1 MYMNQVAKS
10 HGRAIRLLPSRRVQN
25 DFLHFAVK
33 APILPVQR
41 RMALGALVAA
51 RKACRH
57 RPPWTVLFLK
67 AYAVLAQQ
75 IPELR
80 RVYVGL
86 PRPHLYEYPS
96 SVAMI
101 AVERKVAEQ
110 MQVFV
115 GRIKDPAD
123 RSLAELLEI
132 MRHFNEAPLSEI
144 KEFRRVLIL
153 GRLPWPLR
161 RFLMWLAL
169 NIGPRRIK
177 FFGNFAL
184 SVYSALGADSLRPL
198 APCTV
203 VLNYGVIGA
212 DGAVDVRFNYDHRV
226 MDGATV
232 ARALQTLEKI
242 LTHDIIGELAA
253 WR

>member
-1 MYMNQVAKS
+1 MKRGKKLR
-10 HGRAIRLLPSRRVQN
+10 GRAIPLAPSRRVQN

-33 APILPVQR
+33 VPILPVQR
-41 RMALGALVAA
+41 RMALGALLAA
-51 RKACRH
+51 RKACPH

-67 AYAVLAQQ
+67 AYAILAQR
-75 IPELR
+75 IPDLR
-80 RVYVGL
+80 RVYIGL

-101 AVERKVAEQ
+101 AVERMDVEPT
-110 MQVFV
+110 QVLI
-115 GRIKDPAD
+115 GRIKDPAE
-123 RSLAELLEI
+123 RPLAELVAIL
-132 MRHFNEAPLSEI
+132 RHFNEAPLAQI
-144 KEFRRVLIL
+144 KEFHRVLVL
-153 GRLPWPLR
+153 

-169 NIGPRRIK
+169 NIGPRRVK
-177 FFGNFAL
+177 FFGNFGL

-198 APCTV
+198 APSTV

-212 DGAVDVRFNYDHRV
+212 DGSVDVRFNYDHRV

-232 ARALQTLEKI
+232 ARALQALEKV
-242 LTHDIIGELAA
+242 LTHEIVDELAI

>member
-1 MYMNQVAKS
+1 MNPVMKS

-41 RMALGALVAA
+41 RMALGTLVAA

-101 AVERKVAEQ
+101 AVERKAAEQ

-123 RSLAELLEI
+123 RSLAELVEI
-132 MRHFNEAPLSEI
+132 LRHFNEAPLSEI

-203 VLNYGVIGA
+203 VLNYGVIGT
-212 DGAVDVRFNYDHRV
+212 DGTVDVRFNYDHRV
-226 MDGATV
+226 MDGATI

>member
-1 MYMNQVAKS
+1 MKPVVKS
-10 HGRAIRLLPSRRVQN
+10 HGRAIQLLPSRRVQN

-41 RMALGALVAA
+41 RMSLGALAAA
-51 RKACRH
+51 RKACPH

-67 AYAVLAQQ
+67 AYAILAQQ

-101 AVERKVAEQ
+101 AVERRAEEQ
-110 MQVFV
+110 AQVFV
-115 GRIKDPAD
+115 GRIKDPAE
-123 RSLAELLEI
+123 RTLAELVEI
-132 MRHFNEAPLSEI
+132 LRHFNEAPLSEI
-144 KEFRRVLIL
+144 KEFHRVLIL

-198 APCTV
+198 APSTV
-203 VLNYGVIGA
+203 VLNYGVFDA
-212 DGAVDVRFNYDHRV
+212 DGTVDVRFNYDHRV
-226 MDGATV
+226 MDGATI
-232 ARALQTLEKI
+232 ARALQSLEKI
-242 LTHDIIGELAA
+242 LTHDIVDELAA

>member
-1 MYMNQVAKS
+1 MHRVEKL
-10 HGRAIRLLPSRRVQN
+10 HGRAIRLSPSRRVQN

-41 RMALGALVAA
+41 RMALAALVAA

-67 AYAVLAQQ
+67 AYAILAQE
-75 IPELR
+75 IPDLR
-80 RVYVGL
+80 RVYISL

-101 AVERKVAEQ
+101 AVERKVEEQ
-110 MQVFV
+110 VQVFV
-115 GRIKDPAD
+115 GRIKDPAH
-123 RSLAELLEI
+123 RPLAELVEI
-132 MRHFNEAPLSEI
+132 LRQFNEAPLSEI

-153 GRLPWPLR
+153 GRLPSPLR

-169 NIGPRRIK
+169 NIGPRRVK

-203 VLNYGVIGA
+203 VLNYGVIAA
-212 DGAVDVRFNYDHRV
+212 DGTVDVRFNYDHRV

-232 ARALQTLEKI
+232 ARALQSFEKI
-242 LTHDIIGELAA
+242 LTQKIVDELAV
-253 WR
+253 WH

>member
-1 MYMNQVAKS
+1 MKRGKKLR
-10 HGRAIRLLPSRRVQN
+10 GRAIPLAPSRRVQN

-33 APILPVQR
+33 VPILPVQR
-41 RMALGALVAA
+41 RMALGALLAA
-51 RKACRH
+51 RKACPH

-67 AYAVLAQQ
+67 AYAILAQR
-75 IPELR
+75 IPDLR
-80 RVYVGL
+80 RVYIGL

-101 AVERKVAEQ
+101 AVERMDVEPT
-110 MQVFV
+110 QVLI
-115 GRIKDPAD
+115 GRIKDPAEQP
-123 RSLAELLEI
+123 LAELVAIL
-132 MRHFNEAPLSEI
+132 RHFNEAPLAQI
-144 KEFRRVLIL
+144 KEFHRVLVL

-169 NIGPRRIK
+169 NIGPRRVK
-177 FFGNFAL
+177 FFGNFGL

-198 APCTV
+198 APSTV

-212 DGAVDVRFNYDHRV
+212 DGSVDVRFNYDHRV

-232 ARALQTLEKI
+232 ARALQALEKV
-242 LTHDIIGELAA
+242 LTHEIVDELAI

>member
-1 MYMNQVAKS
+1 MNQVAKS

-67 AYAVLAQQ
+67 AYAILAQQ

-80 RVYVGL
+80 RVYISL

-169 NIGPRRIK
+169 NIGPRRAK

>member
-1 MYMNQVAKS
+1 MNQVAKS

-101 AVERKVAEQ
+101 AVERKAAEQ

-123 RSLAELLEI
+123 RSLAELVEI